1 MSFMFNLLLNF
12 KPLCNGKILKSFI
25 VLALLPTGPRSLS
38 ISSNFCSCVFWSCA
52 SARTELLQKWVLL
65 VRIRTSMNR
74 ISICFFKPGDL
85 RLRPDSGQMEEDL
98 VEVLLDLLKLDGND
112 LEALLQARG
121 QSEEDLIRRI
131 NKLY

>member
-1 MSFMFNLLLNF
+1 MD
-12 KPLCNGKILKSFI
+12 
-25 VLALLPTGPRSLS
+25 
-38 ISSNFCSCVFWSCA
+38 
-52 SARTELLQKWVLL
+52 
-65 VRIRTSMNR
+65 R

-121 QSEEDLIRRI
+121 QSEEDLIYNAKSRFQLMFLI
-131 NKLY
+131 LFNGCALGYL